1 MNRLHLAQPAKR
13 DEKERPAHIP
23 ESALSKVKYDS
34 SDPNRPKLMKDI
46 EIENGGAGVFNVDLK
61 ENYVLAEQEWR
72 YDHIPE
78 IMDGKNVADFIDP
91 EIEAK
96 LQALEMEEEK
106 LVQEGFYDEDL
117 EEDESTKEENKAI
130 RKASAIIKAKKEA
143 MVQMHR
149 ISQGKNRPTLPRK
162 GLVKRKTVDDL
173 EEDLASRGRT
183 MDTTSKKLLEARMAK
198 KRGRSLS
205 MKVQDQ
211 TMDVDMEDGSQKK
224 KLRGVSSVKRSL
236 SRSRSV
242 VPQRDRSVLGLKSD
256 KQKEFADKMKKK
268 SQKSGNLMAKR
279 GESDRQIQTKMP
291 KHLFA
296 GKRGFQADRR

>member
-1 MNRLHLAQPAKR
+1 
-13 DEKERPAHIP
+13 
-23 ESALSKVKYDS
+23 
-34 SDPNRPKLMKDI
+34 
-46 EIENGGAGVFNVDLK
+46 
-61 ENYVLAEQEWR
+61 
-72 YDHIPE
+72 
-78 IMDGKNVADFIDP
+78 MDGKNVADFIDP

-96 LQALEMEEEK
+96 LDALEMEEEK
-106 LVQEGFYDEDL
+106 LIQEGFYDQDL

-130 RKASAIIKAKKEA
+130 KKASAIIKAKKEA
-143 MVQMHR
+143 LVQMHR

-183 MDTTSKKLLEARMAK
+183 MTTTSKVLLEARMAK
-198 KRGRSLS
+198 KRGRSLARGGE
-205 MKVQDQ
+205 D
-211 TMDVDMEDGSQKK
+211 MDVDMEDGAKNK
-224 KLRGVSSVKRSL
+224 KLRGVSVKRSM

-242 VPQRDRSVLGLKSD
+242 VPQRDRSVLGLKSE
-256 KQKEFADKMKKK
+256 KQIESADKMKKK

-291 KHLFA
+291 KHLFS